1 MRALLWVLG
10 LFAVAV
16 GLVIAARYN
25 NGYVLVVLPPW
36 RAELSLNL
44 AIILALGVFRL
55 AYPVA
60 STVIVTAT
68 MPSRVRA
75 FHKRRSESRARA
87 TFNEALINFFEGR
100 FGRAEKAASAALK
113 AGESPA
119 LSAMLAARAAH
130 GMRAF
135 ATRDKYLARSSGA
148 DPEEDAMK
156 LMAQAEMLLD
166 ERRYYDA
173 LDVLKKLPEKHTAA
187 LRLELRAQQMA
198 MNWERVLALIP
209 QLEKRRVFERPV
221 VAQLRRQAVIE
232 SIKRKAVDD
241 KSLRDYWDRLSSED
255 RQDARIAATAAQSFI
270 SLGACEDAH
279 RIVEEGLER
288 QWDPALL
295 AIYSECLGT
304 DVRQQ
309 LERAEK
315 WLEQHPRDAVLL
327 LTLGQPFGHHGV
339 LGKARSY
346 FEASL
351 SIEPTHS
358 AHLEIERHPERD
370 DKPPEAAAEYQNALE
385 VTLQQ
390 VKQHAGG
397 GGRAVVLCLAPVLR
411 RVRAAAAWEQYSTP

>member
-16 GLVIAARYN
+16 GLVTAARYN
-25 NGYVLVVLPPW
+25 NGYVLLVLPPW

-44 AIILALGVFRL
+44 AIMLALSVFFI
-55 AYPVA
+55 AYVVVR
-60 STVIVTAT
+60 TIIITAT
-68 MPSRVRA
+68 MPARVRA
-75 FHKRRSESRARA
+75 FQKRRAENRARA
-87 TFNEALINFFEGR
+87 VLNEALINFFEGR

-130 GMRAF
+130 GMRAY
-135 ATRDKYLARSSGA
+135 AIRDRYLAKAVST
-148 DPEEDAMK
+148 DPDEDAMR

-173 LDVLKKLPEKHTAA
+173 LDVLKRLPEKHTAA

-221 VAQLRRQAVIE
+221 VAQLRRQGVIE
-232 SIKRKAVDD
+232 SLKRKAVDD
-241 KSLRDYWDRLSSED
+241 KSLREYWDRLPAED
-255 RQDARIAATAAQSFI
+255 RYEPRIAATAAQSFI
-270 SLGACEDAH
+270 ALGSCQEAH
-279 RIVEEGLER
+279 KIVEEGLER
-288 QWDPALL
+288 QWDSVLL
-295 AIYSECLGT
+295 ATYSECLGT

-315 WLEQHPRDAVLL
+315 WLERYPRDAVLL
-327 LTLGQPFGHHGV
+327 LTLGRLCAHQG
-339 LGKARSY
+339 LWGKARSY
-346 FEASL
+346 LEASL

-358 AHLEIERHPERD
+358 AHLELGHLLEREG
-370 DKPPEAAAEYQNALE
+370 KPVEAAAAYQKALE
-385 VTLQQ
+385 VTLEQL
-390 VKQHAGG
+390 KQHAGG
-397 GGRAVVLCLAPVLR
+397 RRRPVV
-411 RVRAAAAWEQYSTP
+411 

>member
-1 MRALLWVLG
+1 MRVLLWVSG

-25 NGYVLVVLPPW
+25 NGYVLLVLPPW
-36 RAELSLNL
+36 RAEVSLNL
-44 AIILALGVFRL
+44 TIVLALSVFFIVYALLRAIIA
-55 AYPVA
+55 
-60 STVIVTAT
+60 TAA

-75 FHKRRSESRARA
+75 SRKRHAENRARSV
-87 TFNEALINFFEGR
+87 FNEALVNFFEGR

-130 GMRAF
+130 GMRAY
-135 ATRDKYLARSSGA
+135 ATRDKYLAKSASA
-148 DPEEDAMK
+148 DPDEDAMRF
-156 LMAQAEMLLD
+156 MAQAEMLLD

-173 LDVLKKLPEKHTAA
+173 LDVLKRLPQKHTGA

-209 QLEKRRVFERPV
+209 QLEKRGVFERPV

-232 SIKRKAVDD
+232 SLKRKAVDD
-241 KSLRDYWDRLSSED
+241 KSLQEYWDRLASED
-255 RQDARIAATAAQSFI
+255 RYDPRIAATAAQSFI
-270 SLGACEDAH
+270 ALGGCGQAH
-279 RIVEEGLER
+279 KIVEEGLAR

-295 AIYSECLGT
+295 ANYSECLGT

-327 LTLGQPFGHHGV
+327 LTLGRLCAHQG
-339 LGKARSY
+339 LWGKARSY
-346 FEASL
+346 LEASL
-351 SIEPTHS
+351 SIESTHS
-358 AHLEIERHPERD
+358 AHLDLGRLLEREG
-370 DKPPEAAAEYQNALE
+370 KPVEAAAAYQKALE
-385 VTLQQ
+385 VTLEQLA
-390 VKQHAGG
+390 QHAGG
-397 GGRAVVLCLAPVLR
+397 RRRPVV
-411 RVRAAAAWEQYSTP
+411 

>member
-1 MRALLWVLG
+1 MRALLWVMG

-36 RAELSLNL
+36 RAELSLNF
-44 AIILALGVFRL
+44 AVILVLGVFL
-55 AYPVA
+55 SAYVVVR
-60 STVIVTAT
+60 TLVITAT
-68 MPSRVRA
+68 MPSRVRT
-75 FHKRRSESRARA
+75 FQKRRSESRARA

-100 FGRAEKAASAALK
+100 FGRAEKAAAAALK

-119 LSAMLAARAAH
+119 LSAVLAARAAH

-135 ATRDKYLARSSGA
+135 AARDKYLSRSTGS
-148 DPEEDAMK
+148 DPEDDAMK

-173 LDVLKKLPEKHTAA
+173 LDVLKRLPEKHTAA

-209 QLEKRRVFERPV
+209 QLEKRKVFERPV

-232 SIKRKAVDD
+232 NLKRKAVDN
-241 KSLRDYWDRLSSED
+241 KSLREYWDRLPAED
-255 RQDARIAATAAQSFI
+255 RHEPRVTATAAQSFI
-270 SLGACEDAH
+270 ALGGCQDAH
-279 RIVEEGLER
+279 RIVEEGLDR
-288 QWDPALL
+288 QWDTALL
-295 AIYSECLGT
+295 ATYSECLGT

-309 LERAEK
+309 LERAEM

-327 LTLGQPFGHHGV
+327 LTLGRLCAHQG
-339 LGKARSY
+339 LWGKARSY
-346 FEASL
+346 LEASL

-358 AHLEIERHPERD
+358 AHLELGRLLEREG
-370 DKPPEAAAEYQNALE
+370 KPAEAAAAYQKALA
-385 VTLQQ
+385 VTLEQL
-390 VKQHAGG
+390 KQHAGG
-397 GGRAVVLCLAPVLR
+397 R
-411 RVRAAAAWEQYSTP
+411 RRPMV

>member
-1 MRALLWVLG
+1 MRTLFWVLG
-10 LFAVAV
+10 LFALAV

-44 AIILALGVFRL
+44 AIVLALGVFLL
-55 AYPVA
+55 AYVVVR
-60 STVIVTAT
+60 TVVITAT

-75 FHKRRSESRARA
+75 FQERRSENRARA

-119 LSAMLAARAAH
+119 LCAMLAARAAH

-135 ATRDKYLARSSGA
+135 ATRDKYLARSTGA
-148 DPEEDAMK
+148 NPEENAMK

-173 LDVLKKLPEKHTAA
+173 LDVLKRLPEKHTAA

-232 SIKRKAVDD
+232 SLKRKAVDE
-241 KSLRDYWDRLSSED
+241 KSLRDYWDRLPAED
-255 RQDARIAATAAQSFI
+255 RHDSRVAATAAQSFI
-270 SLGACEDAH
+270 ALGGCQDAH
-279 RIVEEGLER
+279 RIVEDGLER
-288 QWDPALL
+288 QWDSALL

-309 LERAEK
+309 LERAEM

-327 LTLGQPFGHHGV
+327 LTLGRLCARQG
-339 LGKARSY
+339 LWGKARSY
-346 FEASL
+346 LEASL

-358 AHLEIERHPERD
+358 AHLELGRLLEREG
-370 DKPPEAAAEYQNALE
+370 KPAEAAAEYQKALE
-385 VTLQQ
+385 VTLEQL
-390 VKQHAGG
+390 KQHG
-397 GGRAVVLCLAPVLR
+397 GGRRRPVV
-411 RVRAAAAWEQYSTP
+411 

>member
-10 LFAVAV
+10 LFALAV

-36 RAELSLNL
+36 RAEISLNL
-44 AIILALGVFRL
+44 AVILALGIFL
-55 AYPVA
+55 AAYVVA
-60 STVIVTAT
+60 RAVVITAT

-75 FHKRRSESRARA
+75 FQKRRSEARARA

-100 FGRAEKAASAALK
+100 FGRAEKAAAAALK

-119 LSAMLAARAAH
+119 LSAILAARAAH

-135 ATRDKYLARSSGA
+135 ATRDKYLARSAGVN
-148 DPEEDAMK
+148 PEEDAMK

-209 QLEKRRVFERPV
+209 QLEKRRVLERPV

-241 KSLRDYWDRLSSED
+241 KSLREYWDKLPTED
-255 RQDARIAATAAQSFI
+255 RQEPRVAATAAQSFI
-270 SLGACEDAH
+270 TLGACQEAH

-288 QWDPALL
+288 QWDSSLL
-295 AIYSECLGT
+295 AIYSDCLGT

-309 LERAEK
+309 LERAEM
-315 WLEQHPRDAVLL
+315 WLQQHPRDAVLL
-327 LTLGQPFGHHGV
+327 LTLGRLCARQG
-339 LGKARSY
+339 LWGKARSY
-346 FEASL
+346 LEASL

-358 AHLEIERHPERD
+358 AYLELGRLLEREG
-370 DKPPEAAAEYQNALE
+370 KPAEAAAEYQKALA
-385 VTLQQ
+385 VTLEQL
-390 VKQHAGG
+390 KQHG
-397 GGRAVVLCLAPVLR
+397 GGRRRPVV
-411 RVRAAAAWEQYSTP
+411 

>member
-1 MRALLWVLG
+1 MRALLWLLG
-10 LFAVAV
+10 LFGFAV
-16 GLVIAARYN
+16 GLVIWARYDI
-25 NGYVLVVLPPW
+25 GYVLVVLPSW
-36 RAELSLNL
+36 RVELSLNL
-44 AIILALGVFRL
+44 AIIIALAVFVL
-55 AYPVA
+55 AYIVVR
-60 STVIVTAT
+60 TTIVTAT
-68 MPSRVRA
+68 MPTRVRA
-75 FHKRRSESRARA
+75 FQKRRSQSRARA

-100 FGRAEKAASAALK
+100 FGRAEKAAAAALK

-135 ATRDKYLARSSGA
+135 ATRDKYLARSAGA
-148 DPEEDAMK
+148 DSEEDAMK

-241 KSLRDYWDRLSSED
+241 KSLRDYWDRLSADD
-255 RQDARIAATAAQSFI
+255 RQDARVAATAAQSFI
-270 SLGACEDAH
+270 ALGGCEDAH

-288 QWDPALL
+288 QWDASLL
-295 AIYSECLGT
+295 AIYSECFGS

-315 WLEQHPRDAVLL
+315 WLQQHPRDAVLL
-327 LTLGQPFGHHGV
+327 LTLGRLCARQG
-339 LGKARSY
+339 LWGKARSY
-346 FEASL
+346 LEASL

-358 AHLEIERHPERD
+358 SHLELGRLLEREG
-370 DKPPEAAAEYQNALE
+370 KPAEAAVEYQKALE
-385 VTLQQ
+385 VTLDQL
-390 VKQHAGG
+390 KQHG
-397 GGRAVVLCLAPVLR
+397 GGRRRPVV
-411 RVRAAAAWEQYSTP
+411 

>member
-10 LFAVAV
+10 LFALAV
-16 GLVIAARYN
+16 GLVMAAHYN
-25 NGYVLVVLPPW
+25 NGYVLVVMPPW

-44 AIILALGVFRL
+44 AIILALGVFLL
-55 AYPVA
+55 AYFVVR
-60 STVIVTAT
+60 TVVITAT

-75 FHKRRSESRARA
+75 FQKRRSENRARA

-119 LSAMLAARAAH
+119 LCAMLAARAAH

-135 ATRDKYLARSSGA
+135 ATRDRYLARSTGA
-148 DPEEDAMK
+148 DPEENAMK

-173 LDVLKKLPEKHTAA
+173 LDVLKRLPEKHTAA

-232 SIKRKAVDD
+232 SLKRKAVDD
-241 KSLRDYWDRLSSED
+241 KSLRDYWDRLPAED
-255 RQDARIAATAAQSFI
+255 RHDPRVAATAAQSFVA
-270 SLGACEDAH
+270 LGGCQDAH
-279 RIVEEGLER
+279 RIVEDGLER
-288 QWDPALL
+288 QWDSALL
-295 AIYSECLGT
+295 AIYSDCLGT

-309 LERAEK
+309 LERAEM

-327 LTLGQPFGHHGV
+327 LTLGRLCASQG
-339 LGKARSY
+339 LWGKARSY
-346 FEASL
+346 LEASL

-358 AHLEIERHPERD
+358 AHLELGRLLEREG
-370 DKPPEAAAEYQNALE
+370 KPAEAAAEYQKALE
-385 VTLQQ
+385 VTLEQL
-390 VKQHAGG
+390 KQHG
-397 GGRAVVLCLAPVLR
+397 GGRRRPVV
-411 RVRAAAAWEQYSTP
+411 

>member
-25 NGYVLVVLPPW
+25 DGYVLIVLPPW

-44 AIILALGVFRL
+44 AIILALAVFLLVYAIVR
-55 AYPVA
+55 
-60 STVIVTAT
+60 TVVVTVT
-68 MPSRVRA
+68 MPVRVRA
-75 FHKRRSESRARA
+75 FQKQRSERRARA
-87 TFNEALINFFEGR
+87 TFNEALVNFFEGR

-135 ATRDKYLARSSGA
+135 ATRDKYLARPAGPDS
-148 DPEEDAMK
+148 EEDAMR

-232 SIKRKAVDD
+232 SLKRKAVDD
-241 KSLRDYWDRLSSED
+241 KSLRDYWDRLSADD
-255 RQDARIAATAAQSFI
+255 RHDARVAATAAQSFMA
-270 SLGACEDAH
+270 LGGCEDAH

-309 LERAEK
+309 LERAEM
-315 WLEQHPRDAVLL
+315 WLQQHPRDAVLL
-327 LTLGQPFGHHGV
+327 LTLGRLCARQG
-339 LGKARSY
+339 LWGKARSY
-346 FEASL
+346 LEASL

-358 AHLEIERHPERD
+358 AHLEIGRLLEREG
-370 DKPPEAAAEYQNALE
+370 KPAEAASEYQKALE
-385 VTLQQ
+385 VTLDQL
-390 VKQHAGG
+390 KHHG
-397 GGRAVVLCLAPVLR
+397 GGRRRPVV
-411 RVRAAAAWEQYSTP
+411 

>member
-1 MRALLWVLG
+1 MRALIWVLG
-10 LFAVAV
+10 LFALAI

-25 NGYVLVVLPPW
+25 NGYVLVALPPW
-36 RAELSLNL
+36 RAEISLNL
-44 AIILALGVFRL
+44 AVILALGLFL
-55 AYPVA
+55 AAYVVVRA
-60 STVIVTAT
+60 VVITAI

-75 FHKRRSESRARA
+75 FQKRRSEARARA

-100 FGRAEKAASAALK
+100 FGRAEKAAAAALK

-119 LSAMLAARAAH
+119 LSAILAARAAH

-135 ATRDKYLARSSGA
+135 ATRDKYLARSAGVN
-148 DPEEDAMK
+148 PEEDAMK

-209 QLEKRRVFERPV
+209 ELEKRRVLERPV

-241 KSLRDYWDRLSSED
+241 RSLREYWDKLPSED
-255 RQDARIAATAAQSFI
+255 RQEPRVAATAAQSFI
-270 SLGACEDAH
+270 ALGACQEAH

-288 QWDPALL
+288 QWDSSLL
-295 AIYSECLGT
+295 AIYSDCLGP

-309 LERAEK
+309 LERAEM
-315 WLEQHPRDAVLL
+315 WLQQHPRDAVLL
-327 LTLGQPFGHHGV
+327 LTLGRLCARQG
-339 LGKARSY
+339 LWGKARSY
-346 FEASL
+346 LEASL

-358 AHLEIERHPERD
+358 AYLELGRLLEREG
-370 DKPPEAAAEYQNALE
+370 KPAEAAAEYQKALA
-385 VTLQQ
+385 VTLDQL
-390 VKQHAGG
+390 KQHG
-397 GGRAVVLCLAPVLR
+397 GGRRRPVV
-411 RVRAAAAWEQYSTP
+411 

>member
-10 LFAVAV
+10 LFALAV
-16 GLVIAARYN
+16 GLVIAAHYN

-44 AIILALGVFRL
+44 AIILAIGIFLL
-55 AYPVA
+55 AYVVVR
-60 STVIVTAT
+60 TVVITAT

-75 FHKRRSESRARA
+75 FQMRRSENRARA

-135 ATRDKYLARSSGA
+135 ATRDKYLARSTGA
-148 DPEEDAMK
+148 NPEENAMK

-173 LDVLKKLPEKHTAA
+173 LDVLKRLPEKHTAA

-221 VAQLRRQAVIE
+221 VAQLRRQALIE
-232 SIKRKAVDD
+232 SLKRKAVDD
-241 KSLRDYWDRLSSED
+241 KSLRDYWDRLPAED
-255 RQDARIAATAAQSFI
+255 RHDPRVAATAAQSFI
-270 SLGACEDAH
+270 ALGSCQDAH
-279 RIVEEGLER
+279 RIVEDGLER
-288 QWDPALL
+288 QWDSALL

-309 LERAEK
+309 LERAEM
-315 WLEQHPRDAVLL
+315 WLGQHPRDAVLL
-327 LTLGQPFGHHGV
+327 LTLGRLCARQG
-339 LGKARSY
+339 LWGKARSY
-346 FEASL
+346 LEASL

-358 AHLEIERHPERD
+358 AYLELGRLLEREG
-370 DKPPEAAAEYQNALE
+370 KPAEAAAEYQKALE
-385 VTLQQ
+385 VTLEQL
-390 VKQHAGG
+390 KQHG
-397 GGRAVVLCLAPVLR
+397 GGRRRPVV
-411 RVRAAAAWEQYSTP
+411 

>member
-1 MRALLWVLG
+1 
-10 LFAVAV
+10 LFALAV

-36 RAELSLNL
+36 RAEISLNL
-44 AIILALGVFRL
+44 AVILALGIFL
-55 AYPVA
+55 AAYVVVRA
-60 STVIVTAT
+60 VVITAT
-68 MPSRVRA
+68 MPSRVKA
-75 FHKRRSESRARA
+75 FQKRRSEARARA

-100 FGRAEKAASAALK
+100 FGRAEKAAAAALK

-119 LSAMLAARAAH
+119 LSAILAARAAH

-135 ATRDKYLARSSGA
+135 ATRDKYLTRSAGVN
-148 DPEEDAMK
+148 PEEDAMK

-209 QLEKRRVFERPV
+209 QLEKRRVLERPV

-241 KSLRDYWDRLSSED
+241 KSLREYWDKLPVED
-255 RQDARIAATAAQSFI
+255 RQEPRVAATAAQSFI
-270 SLGACEDAH
+270 ALGACQEAH

-288 QWDPALL
+288 QWDSSLL
-295 AIYSECLGT
+295 AIYSDCLGT

-309 LERAEK
+309 LERAEM
-315 WLEQHPRDAVLL
+315 WLQQHPRDAVLL
-327 LTLGQPFGHHGV
+327 LTLGRLCARQG
-339 LGKARSY
+339 LWGKARSY
-346 FEASL
+346 LEASL

-358 AHLEIERHPERD
+358 AYLELGRLLEREG
-370 DKPPEAAAEYQNALE
+370 KPAEAAAEYQKALA
-385 VTLQQ
+385 VTLDQL
-390 VKQHAGG
+390 KQHG
-397 GGRAVVLCLAPVLR
+397 GGRRRPVV
-411 RVRAAAAWEQYSTP
+411 

>member
-1 MRALLWVLG
+1 MRALLWVMG

-44 AIILALGVFRL
+44 TIILALGVFFL
-55 AYPVA
+55 AYVVVR
-60 STVIVTAT
+60 TVIITAT
-68 MPSRVRA
+68 MPSRVRT
-75 FHKRRSESRARA
+75 FRKRRSESRARA

-135 ATRDKYLARSSGA
+135 AARDKYLARSTGG

-173 LDVLKKLPEKHTAA
+173 LDVLKRLPEKHTAA

-198 MNWERVLALIP
+198 MNWDRVLALIP
-209 QLEKRRVFERPV
+209 QLEKRKVFERPV

-232 SIKRKAVDD
+232 SLKRKAVDD
-241 KSLRDYWDRLSSED
+241 KSLRDYWDRLPAED
-255 RQDARIAATAAQSFI
+255 RHDPRVAATAAQSFI
-270 SLGACEDAH
+270 ALGGCQDAH

-288 QWDPALL
+288 LWDSALL

-309 LERAEK
+309 LERAEM

-327 LTLGQPFGHHGV
+327 LTLGRLCARQG
-339 LGKARSY
+339 LWGKARSY
-346 FEASL
+346 LEASL

-358 AHLEIERHPERD
+358 AHLELGRLLEREG
-370 DKPPEAAAEYQNALE
+370 KPAEAAAEYQKALE

-390 VKQHAGG
+390 LKQHG
-397 GGRAVVLCLAPVLR
+397 GGRRRPVV
-411 RVRAAAAWEQYSTP
+411 

>member
-1 MRALLWVLG
+1 MRALLWVSG

-25 NGYVLVVLPPW
+25 SGYVLLVLPLW
-36 RAELSLNL
+36 RAELSLNF
-44 AIILALGVFRL
+44 AIMLALSVFFI
-55 AYPVA
+55 AYVLVR
-60 STVIVTAT
+60 TIIITAT
-68 MPSRVRA
+68 LPSRVRA
-75 FHKRRSESRARA
+75 FQKRRSENRARA
-87 TFNEALINFFEGR
+87 VFNEALVNFFEGR
-100 FGRAEKAASAALK
+100 FGRAEKAAAAALK

-130 GMRAF
+130 GMRAY
-135 ATRDKYLARSSGA
+135 ATRDKYLAKSAST
-148 DPEEDAMK
+148 DPDEDAMRF
-156 LMAQAEMLLD
+156 MAQAEMLLD

-173 LDVLKKLPEKHTAA
+173 LDVLKRLPEKHTAA

-232 SIKRKAVDD
+232 SLKRKAVDD
-241 KSLRDYWDRLSSED
+241 KSLREYWDRLPTDD
-255 RQDARIAATAAQSFI
+255 RYDPRIAATAAQSFI
-270 SLGACEDAH
+270 ALGGCQQAH
-279 RIVEEGLER
+279 KIVEEGLER

-327 LTLGQPFGHHGV
+327 LTLGQLCAHQG
-339 LGKARSY
+339 LWGKARSY
-346 FEASL
+346 LEASL

-358 AHLEIERHPERD
+358 AHLQLGRLLEREG
-370 DKPPEAAAEYQNALE
+370 KPAEAAAAYQKALE
-385 VTLQQ
+385 VTLDQL
-390 VKQHAGG
+390 KQHAGG
-397 GGRAVVLCLAPVLR
+397 RRRPVV
-411 RVRAAAAWEQYSTP
+411 

>member
-1 MRALLWVLG
+1 MRALLWVMG

-44 AIILALGVFRL
+44 AVIFALGVFL
-55 AYPVA
+55 VAYVVVR
-60 STVIVTAT
+60 TVIITAT
-68 MPSRVRA
+68 MPLRVRA
-75 FHKRRSESRARA
+75 FQQRRSERRARA
-87 TFNEALINFFEGR
+87 SFNEALVNFFEGR
-100 FGRAEKAASAALK
+100 FGRAEKAAAAALK

-135 ATRDKYLARSSGA
+135 AARDKYLARSTGT

-156 LMAQAEMLLD
+156 FMAQAEMLLD
-166 ERRYYDA
+166 ERRHHDA
-173 LDVLKKLPEKHTAA
+173 LAVLKRLPEKHTAA
-187 LRLELRAQQMA
+187 LRLELRAQRMA

-232 SIKRKAVDD
+232 SLKRKAVDD
-241 KSLRDYWDRLSSED
+241 KSLREYWDRLPAED
-255 RQDARIAATAAQSFI
+255 RHEPRVAATAAQSFI
-270 SLGACEDAH
+270 ALGGCQDAH

-309 LERAEK
+309 LERAEM
-315 WLEQHPRDAVLL
+315 WLKLHPRDAVLL
-327 LTLGQPFGHHGV
+327 LTLGRLCARQG
-339 LGKARSY
+339 LWGKARSY
-346 FEASL
+346 LEASL

-358 AHLEIERHPERD
+358 AHIELGRLLEREG
-370 DKPPEAAAEYQNALE
+370 KPAEAAAAYQKALD
-385 VTLQQ
+385 VTLEQL
-390 VKQHAGG
+390 KQHAGG
-397 GGRAVVLCLAPVLR
+397 RRRPVV
-411 RVRAAAAWEQYSTP
+411 